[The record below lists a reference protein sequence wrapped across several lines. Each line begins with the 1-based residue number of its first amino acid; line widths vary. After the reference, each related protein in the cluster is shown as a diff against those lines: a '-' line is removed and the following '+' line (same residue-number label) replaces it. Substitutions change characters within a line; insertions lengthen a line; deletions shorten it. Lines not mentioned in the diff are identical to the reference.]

1 MSAETTGNRQAFRA
15 FLRSPDVPHPICM
28 PLCSAL
34 FPQSYAESVGGIEGG
49 RWGLQENLAAARACG
64 YIADKLLYD
73 QVYVFDGDHPLGW
86 HMETVGEYD
95 GQPLTESRIETPHG
109 PLVKRNK
116 VIVDGRA
123 EKDHVIE
130 TEEDLRK
137 AEWLIR
143 ARTDAVGDVADG
155 MRDARRIVG
164 DEMVLIY
171 LVAQPFEIGYVGAAL
186 EDCILLVLDYP
197 DAFQRCMDAGREQA
211 RVYIPAVAEAGVD
224 LLLIDSPGTELF
236 SPTYFETYSIESSRE
251 MVSWAHASDLP
262 VSFHTCGRAWTY
274 ICKGY
279 YNRIL
284 PDIFESTSG
293 PPEGD
298 VPDQRQARELLD
310 PRIAVRGSVSLDL
323 LRRGTA
329 EQVYDEATRIM
340 DAFRGYK
347 HILAGTCDTM
357 SGTPPE
363 NVKAMV
369 RACEDWAERG

>member
-1 MSAETTGNRQAFRA
+1 MGEQTTGNRQAFRA

-28 PLCSAL
+28 PLCSSL
-34 FPQSYAESVGGIEGG
+34 FPQSYAEGVGGIEGG
-49 RWGLQENLAAARACG
+49 LWDLEQNLAAARACG
-64 YIADKLLYD
+64 YIPDKLLYD
-73 QVYVFDGDHPLGW
+73 NMYVFDGDHPLGW
-86 HMETVGEYD
+86 HVETVGEYD
-95 GQPLTESRIETPHG
+95 GQPLTESRIETPLG

-123 EKDHVIE
+123 EKDHVIQ

-143 ARTDAVGDVADG
+143 ARTDAVADVADG

-186 EDCILLVLDYP
+186 EDCILLVLDFP

-211 RVYIPAVAEAGVD
+211 RVYIRAVAEAGVD

-298 VPDQRQARELLD
+298 VPDQRQARDLFD
-310 PRIAVRGSVSLDL
+310 PRIALRGSVSLDL
-323 LRRGTA
+323 LRRGTP

-340 DAFRGYK
+340 TAFRGHR
-347 HILAGTCDTM
+347 HILAGTCETM
-357 SGTPPE
+357 NGTPPE
-363 NVKAMV
+363 NMKAMV
-369 RACEDWAERG
+369 KACDDWSG